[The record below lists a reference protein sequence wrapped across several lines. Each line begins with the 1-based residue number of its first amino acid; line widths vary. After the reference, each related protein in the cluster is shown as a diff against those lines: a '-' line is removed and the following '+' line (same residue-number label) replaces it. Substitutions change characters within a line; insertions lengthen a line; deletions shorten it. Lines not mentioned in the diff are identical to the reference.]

1 MAGWI
6 DRQKNVLDF
15 TLSSLLRRKGKNLA
29 LLAVYTLLVFLMASV
44 MLATSAI
51 RKEASAVLREAP
63 EMVVQRTVAGR
74 QDPIPLAYLEKI
86 RDIAGVISS
95 DGRLWG
101 YYYDPVVGANYTL
114 LVPRED
120 EPAQGTAAIGAGVA
134 RVRTAAAGDTL
145 EFKGASGPLV
155 ELVVGGILSTD
166 SELVASDLVLVSA
179 ADFKAIF
186 GAAEGLATDLVVRV
200 ANPRELQTIALKIAE
215 RLPDTR
221 IILREEML
229 RTYDAVFSWRGGI
242 LALLLF
248 GVVLAFVIVSW
259 DKASGLS
266 QEERRE
272 IGVLKAVGWETSD
285 VILMKFWEGA
295 VVSLSAYFVGVLMA
309 YVHVFFFSA
318 GLFAPV
324 LKGWAVLYPK
334 FRLVPF
340 IDASELTALFFLTVV
355 PYAVATII
363 PSWRASVTDPDAV
376 MKGIR

>member
-1 MAGWI
+1 MAAWI

-44 MLATSAI
+44 ILATSAI
-51 RKEASAVLREAP
+51 RKEASIVLREAP

-86 RDIAGVISS
+86 RDIVGVISAE
-95 DGRLWG
+95 GRRWG

-114 LVPRED
+114 LVPPD
-120 EPAQGTAAIGAGVA
+120 NEPEPGAITIGPGVA
-134 RVRTAAAGDTL
+134 AARLALPGDPL
-145 EFKGASGPLV
+145 EFKAVSGEIL
-155 ELVVGGILSTD
+155 ELVVGGILSAD
-166 SELVASDLVLVSA
+166 SELVSSDLVLVSA
-179 ADFKAIF
+179 RDFEAII
-186 GAAEGLATDLVVRV
+186 GPSGGTATDLVVRV
-200 ANPRELQTIALKIAE
+200 ANPRELSTIAEKIAG

-221 IILREEML
+221 IILRDEML
-229 RTYDAVFSWRGGI
+229 RTYDAVFSWRGGV
-242 LALLLF
+242 LALLFL
-248 GVVLAFVIVSW
+248 GVVLAFGVVAW

-272 IGVLKAVGWETSD
+272 IGILKAVGWETSD

-295 VVSLSAYFVGVLMA
+295 VVSVSAFLLGVLLA
-309 YVHVFFFSA
+309 YGHVFFFSA
-318 GLFAPV
+318 RLFAPV
-324 LKGWAVLYPK
+324 LKGWAVLYPD

-340 IDASELTALFFLTVV
+340 VDASQITALFFLTVV

-376 MKGIR
+376 MKGLR

>member
-1 MAGWI
+1 MADWI
-6 DRQKNVLDF
+6 ERQKNVFDF

-29 LLAVYTLLVFLMASV
+29 LLFVYTLLVFLMASV

-51 RKEASAVLREAP
+51 RREASIVLREAP

-74 QDPIPLAYLEKI
+74 QDPIPLAYLAKI
-86 RDIAGVISS
+86 RDIVGISS
-95 DGRLWG
+95 SEGRHWG

-120 EPAQGTAAIGAGVA
+120 EPGQGMITIGSGVA
-134 RVRTAAAGDTL
+134 RARLSSPGDLL
-145 EFKGASGPLV
+145 EFKTASGAVL
-155 ELVVGGILSTD
+155 ELTIGDILSSD

-179 ADFKAIF
+179 ADFQAIF
-186 GAAEGLATDLVVRV
+186 GASPGLATDLVVRV
-200 ANPRELQTIALKIAE
+200 ANPRELSTIAQKIAE

-221 IILREEML
+221 IILRDEML

-242 LALLLF
+242 LALILL
-248 GVVLAFVIVSW
+248 GVVLAFIIVSW

-272 IGVLKAVGWETSD
+272 IGILKAVGWETSD

-295 VVSLSAYFVGVLMA
+295 VVSTSAFLLGFLLA
-309 YVHVFFFSA
+309 YGHIFLFSA
-318 GLFAPV
+318 RLFAPV
-324 LKGWAVLYPK
+324 LKGWSVLYPQ
-334 FRLVPF
+334 FRLIPF
-340 IDASELTALFFLTVV
+340 IDASEITALFFLTVV

-376 MKGIR
+376 MKGLR